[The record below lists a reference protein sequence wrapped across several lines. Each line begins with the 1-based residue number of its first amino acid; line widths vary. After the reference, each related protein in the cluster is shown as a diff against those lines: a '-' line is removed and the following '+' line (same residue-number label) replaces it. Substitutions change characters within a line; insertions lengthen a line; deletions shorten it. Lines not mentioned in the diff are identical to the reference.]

1 MVLVIGQKNLYTFLR
16 IKRISSVKLL
26 NSITILLY
34 FIIYK
39 TFLIHKYNGLYRF
52 DEADEKEIYIYIKY
66 IK

>member
-26 NSITILLY
+26 NSITILFY
-34 FIIYK
+34 YIYI

-52 DEADEKEIYIYIKY
+52 DEADEKEIYVYIYKIH
-66 IK
+66 

>member
-26 NSITILLY
+26 NSITILFY
-34 FIIYK
+34 YIYI

-52 DEADEKEIYIYIKY
+52 DEADEKEIYIYKIH
-66 IK
+66 

>member
-26 NSITILLY
+26 NSITILFY
-34 FIIYK
+34 YIYI